1 MAIVLDGPVLPA
13 DLTTFVRSVPN
24 PANYI
29 LNQVLPDVLISDNRV
44 DLGIITRTNRM
55 ARFRAYDANLHRAQR
70 DTATT
75 SIVQLPPLSD
85 TLVMGELERLQLEFA
100 RTGGTNT
107 SAFVNA
113 IYNDAEQ
120 LTRNVLHRMEFARGQ
135 LLTTGKFTLGTLAGE
150 TGLQIQA
157 DFGVPVGNFVAP
169 AGALWSNTA
178 TADVLQDLQAWV
190 TYYISVNGYQ
200 PGGMWVSR
208 QTSTQLLS
216 NTLLRQAAGTLLGS
230 ASFLSRAAIDASLAA
245 HMLPPILGVYDS
257 QVDLDGV
264 TTRIM
269 PSNKVVF
276 TPPDGTPFGRTV
288 WGLSATSLELVN
300 TQEAEMPFE
309 DAPGIVGA
317 VDKADAPPYRQQTFV
332 DAVGMPVLDN
342 PKALMIATVA

>member
-13 DLTTFVRSVPN
+13 DLTTFVREVPQ
-24 PANYI
+24 PANFI
-29 LNQVLPDVLISDNRV
+29 LNQVLPDVYIEDNRV

-70 DTATT
+70 DTAAT
-75 SIVQLPPLSD
+75 SIIQLPPLSD

-107 SAFVNA
+107 GAFVNA

-120 LTRNVLHRMEFARGQ
+120 LTRNVLHRMEYARGDV
-135 LLTTGKFTLGTLAGE
+135 LVDGKFTLGTLAGE
-150 TGLQIQA
+150 TGLVVEA
-157 DFGVPVGNFVAP
+157 DFGVPAGNFVTP
-169 AGALWSNTA
+169 ATLWSTTA
-178 TADVLQDLQAWV
+178 TADPLNDLQGWV

-208 QTSTQLLS
+208 QTMTQLLS
-216 NTLLRQAAGTLLGS
+216 NQVMRTAAGTLLGA
-230 ASFLSRAAIDASLAA
+230 ASFLSRAQIDASLSS

-257 QVDLDGV
+257 MVDVDG
-264 TTRIM
+264 TPTRIM
-269 PSNKVVF
+269 PANKVIFV
-276 TPPDGTPFGRTV
+276 PPQGVPFGRTV
-288 WGLSATSLELVN
+288 WGLSATALEIVKSP
-300 TQEAEMPFE
+300 EAQLAFE

-342 PKALMIATVA
+342 PKALMVATVS